1 MNDAEP
7 GLEPSSGHDTTEG
20 DATSMKVNLK
30 DEKLSGMDT
39 GQQSTS
45 EIIESAGQKGFAS
58 ESYKEVYQTYEKAA
72 EEILESEEV
81 PQGYRNYVEK
91 YFDMIRPQ

>member
-1 MNDAEP
+1 MPE
-7 GLEPSSGHDTTEG
+7 GSQQGHDASEG
-20 DATSMKVNLK
+20 PSTSMDVNLK
-30 DEKLSGMDT
+30 DEKLTGMDT
-39 GQQSTS
+39 GETTS

-72 EEILESEEV
+72 EEVLETEEV